1 MVILNTCHIREK
13 AAEKLYSDLGR
24 LREHKI
30 RRSANGN
37 EMIIVV
43 AGCVAQAEGK
53 EVISRA
59 PYVDIVVGP
68 QSYQTLPDLLSRL
81 KRDNKPAIELE
92 FPVISKFDSMPEKR
106 SNSSVS
112 AFLSI
117 QEGCDKFCSFCVV
130 PYTRGAEFSRPV
142 AEIYREAL
150 QLVSNGAR
158 ELNLLGQNVNA
169 YHGES
174 LDGEIWGLGKLLR
187 HLAKISGLERLRYTT
202 SHPRDIDESLLSAH
216 AEEAKLMPF
225 MHLPVQS
232 GSDRILQ
239 KMNRKHTRDFYFQK
253 ISDLRK
259 ARQDIA
265 FSSDFIVG
273 FPGETEQDF
282 QDTLDLIKQ
291 VKFAQSYSFKYSP
304 RPGTPAAE
312 SEDQIAEEVKAERL
326 QILQALLNEQLREFN
341 QASLGKIMPVLFDR
355 PGKKPGQIQ
364 GKSPYLQAVYIE
376 GDASMYG
383 TIQNVEITGL
393 SSYSLAGKLA

>member
-1 MVILNTCHIREK
+1 
-13 AAEKLYSDLGR
+13 
-24 LREHKI
+24 
-30 RRSANGN
+30 
-37 EMIIVV
+37 
-43 AGCVAQAEGK
+43 
-53 EVISRA
+53 
-59 PYVDIVVGP
+59 
-68 QSYQTLPDLLSRL
+68 
-81 KRDNKPAIELE
+81 
-92 FPVISKFDSMPEKR
+92 MPEKR